1 MKLRTNYVSNSSSSS
16 FIIWGNNAKDYV
28 NQIECGNS
36 IDAYEFA
43 DTVWYHRILDY
54 GHSNIATF
62 INEDIWLKDFK
73 NNNYLFNKL
82 PNTIYDSN
90 IGTDLRAYKNK
101 FQGWFYEKFAN
112 ENIYEIE
119 FSDHPGETMY
129 EEEDMYDVMSDYNGD
144 YITTCNH

>member
-1 MKLRTNYVSNSSSSS
+1 MKIRTNYVSNSSSSS

-43 DTVWYHRILDY
+43 ETVWWHKICYY
-54 GHSNIATF
+54 GSSDVPSF
-62 INEDIWLKDFK
+62 INEDTWLKDFK

-82 PNTIYDSN
+82 PITIYDSN
-90 IGTDLRAYKNK
+90 IGTDLRAYNKK
-101 FQGWFYEKFAN
+101 FQGWFAEKFAN
-112 ENIYEIE
+112 ENVYEIE

-129 EEEDMYDVMSDYNGD
+129 AEEDMYDVMSDYNGD

>member
-1 MKLRTNYVSNSSSSS
+1 M
-16 FIIWGNNAKDYV
+16 
-28 NQIECGNS
+28 
-36 IDAYEFA
+36 
-43 DTVWYHRILDY
+43 
-54 GHSNIATF
+54 
-62 INEDIWLKDFK
+62 
-73 NNNYLFNKL
+73 FNKL

-129 EEEDMYDVMSDYNGD
+129 EEEDMYDVMSGYNGD